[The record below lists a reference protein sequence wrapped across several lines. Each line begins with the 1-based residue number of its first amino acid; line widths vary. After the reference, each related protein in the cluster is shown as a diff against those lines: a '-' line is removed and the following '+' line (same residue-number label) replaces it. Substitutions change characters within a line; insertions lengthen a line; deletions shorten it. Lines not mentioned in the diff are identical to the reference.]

1 MANFDPSLLMACTK
15 ENPELGAE
23 VIKRIEDEKGY
34 IHLDYKELVRN
45 KKKRKTELGLKLIKS
60 FSDNYMFPYE
70 LLRAIMFS
78 HPRQNNKFVISNF
91 PTTEIFMRNF
101 EETCAPFE
109 FLLYFT
115 KLPGNVP
122 ENRSQNFNAEVKEI
136 LSEYHT
142 KRKLVEIGT
151 NS

>member
-1 MANFDPSLLMACTK
+1 MACLN
-15 ENPELGAE
+15 ENETLGAE
-23 VIKRIEDEKGY
+23 VVKRIEDEKGY
-34 IHLDYKELVRN
+34 IHLDYKDLVRSE
-45 KKKRKTELGLKLIKS
+45 KKRKTELGLKLIMS

-70 LLRAIMFS
+70 LLRMIMFS
-78 HPRQNNKFVISNF
+78 NPRQNNKFVISNF

-115 KLPGNVP
+115 KLPGDNYD
-122 ENRSQNFNAEVKEI
+122 NRQQNFNSDFKEI
-136 LSEYHT
+136 LSEYHS
-142 KRKLVEIGT
+142 KRKLVEIGK